1 MFHGDCGLTG
11 KWVEV
16 DIHLNSYRRSNEAIA
31 ETVKELVQDFK
42 DKGWIESWHFF
53 REPQIRLRFYGEE
66 NNIVKV
72 KDAIENKLSEMES
85 TKGDIYSC
93 HVFVHMGIE
102 TESMLEKGI
111 TGKMT
116 GRQS

>member
-42 DKGWIESWHFF
+42 DKGWMMMADGFCKSKT
-53 REPQIRLRFYGEE
+53 R
-66 NNIVKV
+66 
-72 KDAIENKLSEMES
+72 
-85 TKGDIYSC
+85 
-93 HVFVHMGIE
+93 HV
-102 TESMLEKGI
+102 S
-111 TGKMT
+111 
-116 GRQS
+116 